1 MISVASR
8 YYGVVLHHLL
18 DTVDGPARIRRAFPD
33 CAGFY
38 ILDEAT
44 PLFIKYTTKRL
55 GPWTF
60 NFHHDH
66 QLRQQLLFERL
77 GECIMVFVCGR
88 DGIAALRH
96 KDLRM
101 VLDDHFEEQETVTVR
116 RRHNTMYQIRGR
128 DGQLDFKVSRN
139 SLTDI
144 ISNLEPARLK

>member
-1 MISVASR
+1 MISSASK
-8 YYGVVLHHLL
+8 YYGLVLHHVL
-18 DTVDGPARIRRAFPD
+18 DSVDGPVEIRRAFRD

-38 ILDEAT
+38 ILNEAT

-96 KDLRM
+96 KDLRA
-101 VLDDHFEEQETVTVR
+101 VLDEHFDEQETVSIR
-116 RRHNTMYQIRGR
+116 RRHNKMYQIHGR
-128 DGQLDFKVSRN
+128 DGRLDFKVSRN

-144 ISNLEPARLK
+144 ILNLEPAKFR